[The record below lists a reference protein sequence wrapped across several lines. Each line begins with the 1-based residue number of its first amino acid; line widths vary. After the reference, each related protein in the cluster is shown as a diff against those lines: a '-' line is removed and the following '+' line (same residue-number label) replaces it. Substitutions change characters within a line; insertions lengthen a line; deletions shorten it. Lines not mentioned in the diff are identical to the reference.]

1 MISNECL
8 KALLAEEN
16 LTCVLSDGNRL
27 IKSRERGV
35 KPLIGFIESGKSFKG
50 FTVADKVVGKAA
62 ALLYALMGVSSLYAS
77 VISEGALTVCKSFG
91 ISVEYGTLT
100 QNIINRRGDGF
111 CPMEQAVADISDPQT
126 AFKTVKEKLKN
137 LS

>member
-1 MISNECL
+1 MISNERL

-16 LTCVLSDGNRL
+16 ITCVLSDGNRL

-50 FTVADKVVGKAA
+50 FTAADKVVGKAA

-126 AFKTVKEKLKN
+126 AFNAVKEKLKN

>member
-1 MISNECL
+1 MISNERL

-50 FTVADKVVGKAA
+50 FTAADKVVGKAA

>member
-1 MISNECL
+1 MISNERL

-50 FTVADKVVGKAA
+50 FTAADKVVGKAA

-111 CPMEQAVADISDPQT
+111 CPMEQAVADIPDPQT
-126 AFKTVKEKLKN
+126 AFNAVKEKLKN
-137 LS
+137 LY

>member
-1 MISNECL
+1 MISNERL

-50 FTVADKVVGKAA
+50 FTAADKVVGKAA

-77 VISEGALTVCKSFG
+77 VISEDALTVCKSFG

-126 AFKTVKEKLKN
+126 AFNAVKEKLKN

>member
-1 MISNECL
+1 MISNERL

-50 FTVADKVVGKAA
+50 FTAADKVVGKAA

-126 AFKTVKEKLKN
+126 AFNAVKEKLKN
-137 LS
+137 LY

>member
-1 MISNECL
+1 MISNERL

-27 IKSRERGV
+27 IKSRERVV

-50 FTVADKVVGKAA
+50 FTAADKVVGKAA

-91 ISVEYGTLT
+91 ISVEYGALA

-126 AFKTVKEKLKN
+126 AFNAVKEKLKN

>member
-1 MISNECL
+1 MISNERL

-27 IKSRERGV
+27 IKRRERGV

-50 FTVADKVVGKAA
+50 FTAADKVVGKAA
-62 ALLYALMGVSSLYAS
+62 ALLHALMGVSSLYAS

-91 ISVEYGTLT
+91 ISVEYGALA

-126 AFKTVKEKLKN
+126 AFNAVKEKLKN

>member
-1 MISNECL
+1 MISNERL

-35 KPLIGFIESGKSFKG
+35 KPLIGFIESGKRFKG
-50 FTVADKVVGKAA
+50 FTAADKVVGKAA

-77 VISEGALTVCKSFG
+77 VISEDALTVCKSFG

-126 AFKTVKEKLKN
+126 AFNAVKEKLKN
-137 LS
+137 LY

>member
-1 MISNECL
+1 MISNERL

-16 LTCVLSDGNRL
+16 LTCVLSDGSRL

-126 AFKTVKEKLKN
+126 AFNAVKEKLKN

>member
-1 MISNECL
+1 MS
-8 KALLAEEN
+8 
-16 LTCVLSDGNRL
+16 
-27 IKSRERGV
+27 
-35 KPLIGFIESGKSFKG
+35 SFKG
-50 FTVADKVVGKAA
+50 FTAADKVVGKAA

-91 ISVEYGTLT
+91 ISVEYGALA

-126 AFKTVKEKLKN
+126 AFNAGKEKLKN

>member
-1 MISNECL
+1 MISNEPL

-50 FTVADKVVGKAA
+50 FTAADKVVGKAV

-126 AFKTVKEKLKN
+126 AFNAVKEKLKN

>member
-1 MISNECL
+1 MISNERL

-16 LTCVLSDGNRL
+16 LTCMLSDGNRL

-35 KPLIGFIESGKSFKG
+35 KPLIGFIESGKRFKG
-50 FTVADKVVGKAA
+50 FTAADKVVGKAA

-77 VISEGALTVCKSFG
+77 VISEDALTVCKSFG

-126 AFKTVKEKLKN
+126 AFNAVKEKLKN

>member
-1 MISNECL
+1 MISNERL

-50 FTVADKVVGKAA
+50 FTAADKVVGKAA
-62 ALLYALMGVSSLYAS
+62 ALLYADGLPVYQGGQSCGYGFREAERIPHAVGS
-77 VISEGALTVCKSFG
+77 CKAAEEMSG
-91 ISVEYGTLT
+91 GNNDHYIPGQRNT
-100 QNIINRRGDGF
+100 
-111 CPMEQAVADISDPQT
+111 
-126 AFKTVKEKLKN
+126 
-137 LS
+137 

>member
-1 MISNECL
+1 MISNERL

-16 LTCVLSDGNRL
+16 LTCMLSDGNRL

-50 FTVADKVVGKAA
+50 FTAADKVVGKAA

-126 AFKTVKEKLKN
+126 AFNAVKEKLKN

>member
-1 MISNECL
+1 MISDERL

-50 FTVADKVVGKAA
+50 FTAADKVVGKAA

-91 ISVEYGTLT
+91 ISVEYGTLA

-126 AFKTVKEKLKN
+126 AFNAVKEKLKN

>member
-1 MISNECL
+1 MISNERL

-35 KPLIGFIESGKSFKG
+35 KPLIGFIESGKRFKG
-50 FTVADKVVGKAA
+50 FTAADKVVGKAA

-126 AFKTVKEKLKN
+126 AFNAVKEKLKN

>member
-1 MISNECL
+1 MISNERL

-35 KPLIGFIESGKSFKG
+35 KPLIGFIESGKSIKG
-50 FTVADKVVGKAA
+50 FTAADKVVGKAA

-126 AFKTVKEKLKN
+126 AFNAVKEKLKN
-137 LS
+137 LY

>member
-1 MISNECL
+1 MISNERL

-50 FTVADKVVGKAA
+50 FTAADKVVGKAA

-100 QNIINRRGDGF
+100 QHIINRRGDGF

-126 AFKTVKEKLKN
+126 AFNAVKEKLKN
-137 LS
+137 LY

>member
-1 MISNECL
+1 MISNERL

-50 FTVADKVVGKAA
+50 FTAADKVVGKAA

-111 CPMEQAVADISDPQT
+111 CPMEQAVADIFDPQT
-126 AFKTVKEKLKN
+126 AFNAVKEKLKN

>member
-1 MISNECL
+1 MISNERL

-50 FTVADKVVGKAA
+50 FTAADKVVGKAA

-77 VISEGALTVCKSFG
+77 VLSEGALTVCKSFG
-91 ISVEYGTLT
+91 ISVEYGALA

-126 AFKTVKEKLKN
+126 AFNAVKEKLKN

>member
-1 MISNECL
+1 M
-8 KALLAEEN
+8 
-16 LTCVLSDGNRL
+16 LSDGNRL

-50 FTVADKVVGKAA
+50 FTAADKVVGKAA

-126 AFKTVKEKLKN
+126 AFNAVKEKLKN
-137 LS
+137 LY

>member
-1 MISNECL
+1 MISNERL

-16 LTCVLSDGNRL
+16 LTCVLSYGNRL

-50 FTVADKVVGKAA
+50 FTAADKVVGKAA

-91 ISVEYGTLT
+91 ISVEYGALA

-126 AFKTVKEKLKN
+126 AFNAVKEKLKN

>member
-1 MISNECL
+1 MISNERL

-50 FTVADKVVGKAA
+50 FTAADKVVGKAA

-111 CPMEQAVADISDPQT
+111 CPMEQAVADILDPQT
-126 AFKTVKEKLKN
+126 AFNAVKEKLKN
-137 LS
+137 LY

>member
-1 MISNECL
+1 MISNERL

-35 KPLIGFIESGKSFKG
+35 KPLICFIESGKSFKG
-50 FTVADKVVGKAA
+50 FTAADKVVGKAA

-126 AFKTVKEKLKN
+126 AFNAVKEKLKN

>member
-1 MISNECL
+1 MISNERL

-50 FTVADKVVGKAA
+50 FTAADKVVGKAA

-91 ISVEYGTLT
+91 ISVEYGALA

-126 AFKTVKEKLKN
+126 AFNAVKEKLKN

>member
-1 MISNECL
+1 MISNERL

-50 FTVADKVVGKAA
+50 FTAADKVVGKAA

-91 ISVEYGTLT
+91 ITVEYGTLT

-126 AFKTVKEKLKN
+126 AFNAVKEKLKN

>member
-1 MISNECL
+1 MISNERL

-50 FTVADKVVGKAA
+50 FTAADKVVGKAA

-126 AFKTVKEKLKN
+126 AFNAVKEKLKN

>member
-1 MISNECL
+1 MISNERL

-50 FTVADKVVGKAA
+50 FTAADKVVGKAA
-62 ALLYALMGVSSLYAS
+62 ALLYALMGVSSLYAA

-91 ISVEYGTLT
+91 ISVEYGALA

-126 AFKTVKEKLKN
+126 AFNAVKEKLKN

>member
-1 MISNECL
+1 MISNERL

-16 LTCVLSDGNRL
+16 LTCVLSDGSRL

-50 FTVADKVVGKAA
+50 FTAADKVVGKAA

-111 CPMEQAVADISDPQT
+111 CPMEQAVADIFDPQT
-126 AFKTVKEKLKN
+126 AFNAVKEKLKN

>member
-1 MISNECL
+1 MISNERL

-35 KPLIGFIESGKSFKG
+35 KPLIGFIESGKRFKG
-50 FTVADKVVGKAA
+50 FTAADKVVGKAA

-77 VISEGALTVCKSFG
+77 VISEDALTVCKSFG

-126 AFKTVKEKLKN
+126 AFNAVKEKLKN

>member
-1 MISNECL
+1 MISNERL

-50 FTVADKVVGKAA
+50 FTAADKVVGKAA

-126 AFKTVKEKLKN
+126 AFKAVKEKLKN
-137 LS
+137 LY

>member
-1 MISNECL
+1 MISNERL

-50 FTVADKVVGKAA
+50 FTAADKVVGKAA

-77 VISEGALTVCKSFG
+77 VISEDALTVCKSFG

-126 AFKTVKEKLKN
+126 AFNAVKEKLKN
-137 LS
+137 LY